1 MLDFLARIVINGLAL
16 VVAVKLLP
24 SIHLAIGSPGITWVR
39 VALVA
44 LVFALVNSY
53 VKPIAKAFS
62 FPITLV
68 TLGLFSFVINAALFL
83 LVAWIA
89 KDVLSIPFTVGG
101 FPPKFG
107 LDAIVAA
114 LLGSIV
120 VSIVSTLLGFANFG
134 RKMAGLR

>member
-1 MLDFLARIVINGLAL
+1 VLDLLVRIVINAVAL
-16 VVAVKLLP
+16 VVAAKIVP
-24 SIHLAIGSPGITWVR
+24 NIHLAIGSPGVEWVR

-44 LVFALVNSY
+44 LVFALINTY
-53 VKPIAKAFS
+53 VKPIVKTLS
-62 FPITLV
+62 FPV
-68 TLGLFSFVINAALFL
+68 TLMTVGLFSFVINAALFL

-107 LDAIVAA
+107 ADAIVAA

-120 VSIVSTLLGFANFG
+120 VSIVSMILGSANFG
-134 RKMAGLR
+134 RKLAGLR

>member
-1 MLDFLARIVINGLAL
+1 MFDLLVRIVINGVAL
-16 VVAVKLLP
+16 VVAAKLVP
-24 SIHLAIGSPGITWVR
+24 NIHLAIGSPGVEWIR

-53 VKPIAKAFS
+53 IKPIAKAVS

-68 TLGLFSFVINAALFL
+68 TLGLFSFVINAAMFL

-89 KDVLSIPFTVGG
+89 KDVLSIQFTVGA

-107 LDAIVAA
+107 TESIVAA

-120 VSIVSTLLGFANFG
+120 VSVVSVLLGSANFG
-134 RKMAGLR
+134 RKVVGLR

>member
-1 MLDFLARIVINGLAL
+1 VLDLIARIVINGVAL
-16 VVAVKLLP
+16 VIAAKLIP
-24 SIHLAIGSPGITWVR
+24 NIHLAIGPVGIEWIR

-44 LVFALVNSY
+44 LVFALVNTY
-53 VKPIAKAFS
+53 IKPIVKTLS

-68 TLGLFSFVINAALFL
+68 SLGLFSFVINAALFL

-89 KDVLSIPFTVGG
+89 RDVLSIPFTVGG

-107 LDAIVAA
+107 VDAIVAA
-114 LLGSIV
+114 VLGSVV

-134 RKMAGLR
+134 RRIAGLR